1 MLDVVGGSQ
10 GKKDDDKDKDKDKD
24 KKDEKDDE
32 KSKVNRTKKDLTWN
46 SNGSQPVH
54 DLIDLI
60 HTQLANHQ
68 KSLDQGINRGQTRSN
83 PHISVV
89 FIFTI
94 F

>member
-1 MLDVVGGSQ
+1 MGCWFTTELLDVVGGSQ

-24 KKDEKDDE
+24 KKDERDDE

-60 HTQLANHQ
+60 HTQLANH
-68 KSLDQGINRGQTRSN
+68 
-83 PHISVV
+83 PEVV
-89 FIFTI
+89 GSRNK
-94 F
+94 